1 MLEMIMLG
9 MNAAKNIA
17 NNEKLRNQQ
26 LAQNA
31 QTPMQFQ
38 TPSINSVFGN
48 Y

>member
-1 MLEMIMLG
+1 MLEMILLG
-9 MNAAKNIA
+9 MNTAKNMA

-31 QTPMQFQ
+31 QTPLQFP
-38 TPSINSVFGN
+38 TINSVFGN